1 MTVKVLKVFS
11 ALFFVLALA
20 SCNGASGDN
29 EIVDGTDPVVAS
41 LSVDVFDANCDAVAG
56 NAFTL
61 GESICVRATLS
72 GNGAPIAGEIISFE
86 AGIGELSA
94 ATKLSDSN
102 GVAQITLSSTSANIG
117 AASLNATF
125 GEVSALVN
133 YEFLSATSVIPE
145 LSSITISLLNEQGDP
160 VTRFKA
166 NEVVQVR
173 ATLLNSDASPI
184 VNEIVSFQS
193 TSGAVSVTQA
203 LTNEQGM
210 AQATLTPSELEL
222 GAASISATYNVD
234 TESVTSSLNFEVQS
248 IDTVNDSV
256 VRFGYFDDGI
266 FIENT
271 IGLGN
276 ASAADEV
283 SISAGATLGVIVALV
298 DENDQVIPTSTP
310 VSFTSRC
317 VQGGDAT
324 VDALVNTINGTAD
337 ATYKDLSCAGGSGNI
352 DTITATINVNS
363 ISVTISRELILSP
376 ETAGAIEFVSASPQ
390 NIVLQGTGGQGR
402 ESVSTVTFQV
412 TGAQGNPLSQ
422 QSVNFSLN
430 TNTGGLTLAPA
441 TAITNSEGQVSVK
454 VTAGNVPTSVRV
466 TAQVNVSDTQTIQTQ
481 SDLLSINT
489 GLPDQNSITLSPS
502 NLNPE
507 AFNIDGTEV
516 TIFASLADTFNN
528 PVPDGTTVSFTAE
541 GGRIQPTCNTSNGAC
556 SVTWTSSNPRADDHR
571 ITILATAIGH
581 ETLVDGNGNNQ
592 YDDADGPAIISNDGS
607 GFDVTLPTRSGF
619 VDLNEAWRD
628 DNENRVKDANEIYLD
643 FNASG
648 GAQPD
653 AQNGLFDGPQCTG
666 ASCGAE
672 SIHVRRAIVLITS
685 SSSAAISVSNNGVE
699 LASNQ
704 SAGSAPPVLSIP
716 RDETVLLQYTYSDIA
731 GQPIASGST
740 IAVSTT
746 LGELA
751 GTINDV
757 MPQSNRNS
765 ARTAIFTLKNN
776 LAPGDT
782 SNTATITVNIVS
794 PSGVLSS
801 VSFVVILE

>member
-1 MTVKVLKVFS
+1 MTVKILKVLS
-11 ALFFVLALA
+11 VLFFALSLAA
-20 SCNGASGDN
+20 CNGASGDN
-29 EIVDGTDPVVAS
+29 EIVGETDSGVTS
-41 LSVDVFDANCDAVAG
+41 LSVNVLDANCDAVAG
-56 NAFTL
+56 NAFIL
-61 GESICVRATLS
+61 GETICVQATLAQ
-72 GNGAPIAGEIISFE
+72 NGTPLVGEIISFE

-94 ATKLSDSN
+94 ATKLTDSS
-102 GVAQITLSSTSANIG
+102 GVAQITLTSANGNIG
-117 AASLNATF
+117 AASIDASF
-125 GEVSALVN
+125 GELTAVAN
-133 YEFLSATSVIPE
+133 YEFLSSASVSPE
-145 LSSITISLLNEQGDP
+145 LPSITISLLNEQSNP
-160 VTRFKA
+160 ISRFKA

-173 ATLLNSDASPI
+173 ASLLNSDDTPI

-203 LTNEQGM
+203 LTNDQGI
-210 AQATLTPSELEL
+210 ALATLTTSELEL
-222 GAASISATYNVD
+222 GAASISATFSSNG
-234 TESVTSSLNFEVQS
+234 ESVSNSLNFEVQS
-248 IDTVNDSV
+248 IDTVNDNV
-256 VRFGYFDDGI
+256 VRFGYFEDGV
-266 FIENT
+266 FIENM

-276 ASAADEV
+276 ASSTDEI
-283 SISAGATLGVIVALV
+283 SISAGATLGVMVALV

-310 VSFTSRC
+310 ISFTSRC
-317 VQGGDAT
+317 VQSGDAT
-324 VDALVNTINGTAD
+324 LDATVNTINGTAN
-337 ATYKDLSCAGGSGNI
+337 ATYKDLSCAGGAGNI

-363 ISVTISRELILSP
+363 ISVTISRDLILAP
-376 ETAGAIEFVSASPQ
+376 ETAGAIEFISASPE

-402 ESVSTVTFQV
+402 ESVSSVTFQV

-592 YDDADGPAIISNDGS
+592 YDDADGPAITSNDGS

-619 VDLNEAWRD
+619 VDLSEAWRD

-648 GAQPD
+648 GSQPD

-672 SIHVRRAIVLITS
+672 SIHVRRSIVLVTS

-704 SAGSAPPVLSIP
+704 SAGSATPVLSIP

-731 GQPIASGST
+731 GQPISSGST

-751 GTINDV
+751 GTIDDV

-765 ARTAIFTLKNN
+765 ARTSIFTLKNN

-782 SNTATITVNIVS
+782 SNTATITVSIVS
-794 PSGVLSS
+794 PSGVRSS

>member
-1 MTVKVLKVFS
+1 MTVKVLKVLS
-11 ALFFVLALA
+11 VLFFALSLAA
-20 SCNGASGDN
+20 CNGASGDN
-29 EIVDGTDPVVAS
+29 EIVGETDSGVTS
-41 LSVDVFDANCDAVAG
+41 LSVNVLDANCDAVAG
-56 NAFTL
+56 NAFIL
-61 GESICVRATLS
+61 GETICVQATLAQ
-72 GNGAPIAGEIISFE
+72 NGTPLVGEIISFE

-94 ATKLSDSN
+94 ATKLTDSS
-102 GVAQITLSSTSANIG
+102 GVAQITLTSANGNIG
-117 AASLNATF
+117 AASIDASF
-125 GEVSALVN
+125 GELTAVAN
-133 YEFLSATSVIPE
+133 YEFLSSASVSPE
-145 LSSITISLLNEQGDP
+145 LPSITISLLNEQSNP
-160 VTRFKA
+160 ISRFKA

-173 ATLLNSDASPI
+173 ASLLNSDDTPI

-203 LTNEQGM
+203 LTNDQGI
-210 AQATLTPSELEL
+210 ALATLTTSELEL
-222 GAASISATYNVD
+222 GAASISATFSSNG
-234 TESVTSSLNFEVQS
+234 ESVSNSLNFEVQS
-248 IDTVNDSV
+248 IDTVNDNV
-256 VRFGYFDDGI
+256 VRFGYFEDGV
-266 FIENT
+266 FIENM

-276 ASAADEV
+276 ASSTDEI
-283 SISAGATLGVIVALV
+283 SISAGATLGVMVALV

-310 VSFTSRC
+310 ISFTSRC
-317 VQGGDAT
+317 VQSGDAT
-324 VDALVNTINGTAD
+324 LDATVNTINGTAN
-337 ATYKDLSCAGGSGNI
+337 ATYKDLSCAGGAGNI

-363 ISVTISRELILSP
+363 ISVTISRDLILAP
-376 ETAGAIEFVSASPQ
+376 ETAGAIEFISASPE

-402 ESVSTVTFQV
+402 ESVSSVTFQV

-592 YDDADGPAIISNDGS
+592 YDDADGPAITSNDGS

-619 VDLNEAWRD
+619 VDLSEAWRD

-648 GAQPD
+648 GSQPD

-672 SIHVRRAIVLITS
+672 SIHVRRSIVLVTS

-704 SAGSAPPVLSIP
+704 SAGSATPVLSIP

-731 GQPIASGST
+731 GQPISSGST

-751 GTINDV
+751 GTIDDV

-765 ARTAIFTLKNN
+765 ARTSIFTLKNN

-782 SNTATITVNIVS
+782 SNTATITVSIVS
-794 PSGVLSS
+794 PSGVRSS

>member
-11 ALFFVLALA
+11 VLFFALSLAA
-20 SCNGASGDN
+20 CNGASGDN
-29 EIVDGTDPVVAS
+29 EIVGETDSGVTS
-41 LSVDVFDANCDAVAG
+41 LSVNVLDANCDAVAG
-56 NAFTL
+56 NAFIL
-61 GESICVRATLS
+61 GETVCVQATLAQ
-72 GNGAPIAGEIISFE
+72 NGTPLVGEIISFE

-94 ATKLSDSN
+94 ATKLTDSS
-102 GVAQITLSSTSANIG
+102 GVAQITLTSANGNIG
-117 AASLNATF
+117 AASIDASF
-125 GEVSALVN
+125 GELTAVAN
-133 YEFLSATSVIPE
+133 YEFLSTTSVSPE
-145 LSSITISLLNEQGDP
+145 LPSITISLLNEQGNP
-160 VTRFKA
+160 ISRFKA
-166 NEVVQVR
+166 NEAVQVR
-173 ATLLNSDASPI
+173 ASLLNSDDTPI

-203 LTNEQGM
+203 LTNDQGI
-210 AQATLTPSELEL
+210 ALATLTTSELEL
-222 GAASISATYNVD
+222 GAASISATFSSNG
-234 TESVTSSLNFEVQS
+234 ESVSNSLNFEVQS
-248 IDTVNDSV
+248 IDTVNDNV
-256 VRFGYFDDGI
+256 VRFGYFEDGV
-266 FIENT
+266 FIENM

-276 ASAADEV
+276 ASSTDEI
-283 SISAGATLGVIVALV
+283 SISAGATLGVMVALV

-310 VSFTSRC
+310 ISFTSRC
-317 VQGGDAT
+317 VQSGDAT
-324 VDALVNTINGTAD
+324 LDSTVNTINGTAN
-337 ATYKDLSCAGGSGNI
+337 ATYKDLSCAGGAGNI

-363 ISVTISRELILSP
+363 ISVTISRDLILTP
-376 ETAGAIEFVSASPQ
+376 ETAGAIEFISASPE
-390 NIVLQGTGGQGR
+390 NIVLQGTGGEGR

-592 YDDADGPAIISNDGS
+592 YDDADGPAITSNDGS

-619 VDLNEAWRD
+619 VDLSEAWRD

-672 SIHVRRAIVLITS
+672 SIHVRRSIVLVTS
-685 SSSAAISVSNNGVE
+685 SSSAAISVSNNGVSQQSIDRFRSPGIIDSSRRNG
-699 LASNQ
+699 LASIY
-704 SAGSAPPVLSIP
+704 L
-716 RDETVLLQYTYSDIA
+716 
-731 GQPIASGST
+731 
-740 IAVSTT
+740 
-746 LGELA
+746 
-751 GTINDV
+751 
-757 MPQSNRNS
+757 
-765 ARTAIFTLKNN
+765 F
-776 LAPGDT
+776 
-782 SNTATITVNIVS
+782 
-794 PSGVLSS
+794 
-801 VSFVVILE
+801 

>member
-1 MTVKVLKVFS
+1 
-11 ALFFVLALA
+11 
-20 SCNGASGDN
+20 
-29 EIVDGTDPVVAS
+29 
-41 LSVDVFDANCDAVAG
+41 
-56 NAFTL
+56 
-61 GESICVRATLS
+61 
-72 GNGAPIAGEIISFE
+72 
-86 AGIGELSA
+86 
-94 ATKLSDSN
+94 
-102 GVAQITLSSTSANIG
+102 
-117 AASLNATF
+117 
-125 GEVSALVN
+125 
-133 YEFLSATSVIPE
+133 
-145 LSSITISLLNEQGDP
+145 
-160 VTRFKA
+160 
-166 NEVVQVR
+166 
-173 ATLLNSDASPI
+173 
-184 VNEIVSFQS
+184 
-193 TSGAVSVTQA
+193 
-203 LTNEQGM
+203 
-210 AQATLTPSELEL
+210 
-222 GAASISATYNVD
+222 
-234 TESVTSSLNFEVQS
+234 
-248 IDTVNDSV
+248 
-256 VRFGYFDDGI
+256 VRFGYFEDGI

-276 ASAADEV
+276 ASATDEV

-324 VDALVNTINGTAD
+324 VDALVNTINGTAN

-556 SVTWTSSNPRADDHR
+556 SVTWTSSNPRAEDHR

-581 ETLVDGNGNNQ
+581 ETLVDSNGNNQ
-592 YDDADGPAIISNDGS
+592 YDDTDGPAITSNDGS

-619 VDLNEAWRD
+619 VDLSEAWRD
-628 DNENRVKDANEIYLD
+628 DNENRVRDANEIYLD
-643 FNASG
+643 FDASG

-666 ASCGAE
+666 ASCGEE
-672 SIHVRRAIVLITS
+672 SVHVRRAIVLITS
-685 SSSAAISVSNNGVE
+685 SSSAMISVSNNGVE

-704 SAGSAPPVLSIP
+704 SAGSSTPVLSVP
-716 RDETVLLQYTYSDIA
+716 RGNSAFFRYTYSDLA
-731 GQPIASGST
+731 SQPIASGSS
-740 IAVSTT
+740 IVVSASA
-746 LGELA
+746 GELN
-751 GTINDV
+751 GTVNDI
-757 MPQSNRNS
+757 MPQSNRN
-765 ARTAIFTLKNN
+765 AGRTREFTITNN
-776 LAPGDT
+776 LLAGDT
-782 SNTATITVNIVS
+782 SIDTTVSINITS
-794 PSGVLSS
+794 PSGVISS
-801 VSFVVILE
+801 LNFVVTLQ

>member
-1 MTVKVLKVFS
+1 MTVKILKIFS
-11 ALFFVLALA
+11 VLFFALSLAA
-20 SCNGASGDN
+20 CNGASGDN
-29 EIVDGTDPVVAS
+29 EIVGETDSGVTS
-41 LSVDVFDANCDAVAG
+41 LSVNVLDANCDAVAG
-56 NAFTL
+56 NAFIL
-61 GESICVRATLS
+61 GETICVQATLAQ
-72 GNGAPIAGEIISFE
+72 NGTPLVGEIISFE

-94 ATKLSDSN
+94 ATKLTDSS
-102 GVAQITLSSTSANIG
+102 GVAQITLTSANGNIG
-117 AASLNATF
+117 AASIDASF
-125 GEVSALVN
+125 GELTAVAN
-133 YEFLSATSVIPE
+133 YEFLSSASVSPE
-145 LSSITISLLNEQGDP
+145 LPSITISLLNEQSNP
-160 VTRFKA
+160 ISRFKA

-173 ATLLNSDASPI
+173 ASLLNSDDTPI

-203 LTNEQGM
+203 LTNDQGI
-210 AQATLTPSELEL
+210 ALATLTTSELEL
-222 GAASISATYNVD
+222 GAASISATFSSNG
-234 TESVTSSLNFEVQS
+234 ESVSNSLNFEVQS
-248 IDTVNDSV
+248 IDTVNDNV
-256 VRFGYFDDGI
+256 VRFGYFEDGV
-266 FIENT
+266 FIENM

-276 ASAADEV
+276 ASSTDEI
-283 SISAGATLGVIVALV
+283 SISAGATLGVMVALV

-310 VSFTSRC
+310 ISFTSRC
-317 VQGGDAT
+317 VQSGDAT
-324 VDALVNTINGTAD
+324 LDATVNTINGTAN
-337 ATYKDLSCAGGSGNI
+337 ATYKDLSCAGGAGNI

-363 ISVTISRELILSP
+363 ISVTISRDLILAP
-376 ETAGAIEFVSASPQ
+376 ETAGAIEFISASPE

-402 ESVSTVTFQV
+402 ESVSSVTFQV

-592 YDDADGPAIISNDGS
+592 YDDADGPAITSNDGS

-619 VDLNEAWRD
+619 VDLSEAWRD

-648 GAQPD
+648 GSQPD

-672 SIHVRRAIVLITS
+672 SIHVRRSIVLVTS

-704 SAGSAPPVLSIP
+704 SAGSATPVLSIP

-731 GQPIASGST
+731 GQPISSGST

-751 GTINDV
+751 GTIDDV

-765 ARTAIFTLKNN
+765 ARTSIFTLKNN

-782 SNTATITVNIVS
+782 SNTATITVSIVS
-794 PSGVLSS
+794 PSGVRSS